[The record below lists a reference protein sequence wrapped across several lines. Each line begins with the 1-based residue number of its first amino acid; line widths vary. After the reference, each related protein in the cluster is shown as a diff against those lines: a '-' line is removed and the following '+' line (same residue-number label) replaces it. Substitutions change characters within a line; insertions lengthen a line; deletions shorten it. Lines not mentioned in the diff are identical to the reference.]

1 MRLVFLNRF
10 YWPDSPATAQLL
22 TDLAESL
29 AAQGREVVVLTGQ
42 PASGL
47 RPARE
52 ERRGVTILR
61 VRSTHFGNRHLLTH
75 ALDFASFAVSAI
87 VTLFFVLRR
96 SDTLVVL
103 TDPPLLA
110 VPAVAAARL
119 RGARVINWVQ
129 DIYPEVAMIL
139 TGRRIFSWM
148 RPLRDWAWK
157 KSTALV
163 TLGTDMAALPLE
175 RGVPRDR
182 LHLVA
187 NWAPDGVT
195 AAPASASAGLRA
207 EWGLTGKFVVAY
219 FGNLGRVHDLE
230 VVLDVAE
237 ALRDDPEIVFAF
249 IGPGAQRPALEAA
262 ARTRGLDRVKFFP
275 QQPRERR
282 TEMLALGD
290 LHLVTLRPGCERVVF
305 PSKLYGICAAGRALL
320 FIGPTTSEIA
330 RVIVQRRLGV
340 AFDRV
345 SVTEIAAQ
353 LRRLRH
359 TPAEVAAFAAAG
371 LAFYESDGSL
381 RRAAAE
387 WTAVLAAVEGG
398 AKLAAPASARL

>member
-42 PASGL
+42 PADDL
-47 RPARE
+47 KPARE
-52 ERRGVTILR
+52 LRHGVDIRR

-87 VTLFFVLRR
+87 VTLFWELRR
-96 SDTLVVL
+96 TDTLVVL

-110 VPAVAAARL
+110 VPAVAVARL
-119 RGARVINWVQ
+119 RGACVINWVQ
-129 DIYPEVAMIL
+129 DIYPEVASLL
-139 TGRRIFSWM
+139 TGRRVFGWL
-148 RPLRDWAWK
+148 RPFRDWAWK

-175 RGVPRDR
+175 RGVPPDR
-182 LHLVA
+182 IHLVA
-187 NWAPDGVT
+187 NWAPDGV
-195 AAPASASAGLRA
+195 AAVPASASAGLRA

-219 FGNLGRVHDLE
+219 FGNLGRVHDLDI
-230 VVLDVAE
+230 VLDVAD
-237 ALRDDPEIVFAF
+237 ALRDAPDIVFAF

-262 ARTRGLDRVKFFP
+262 ARRRGLDRVLFFP
-275 QQPRERR
+275 PQPRERR
-282 TEMLALGD
+282 TAMLALGD

-320 FIGPTTSEIA
+320 FIGPTGSEIA
-330 RVIVQRRLGV
+330 HVITQRRLGL
-340 AFDRV
+340 AFDRTA
-345 SVTEIAAQ
+345 VTEIAAQ
-353 LRRLRH
+353 LRRLR
-359 TPAEVAAFAAAG
+359 TAPDEVAAFAAAG
-371 LAFYESDGSL
+371 LAFYESDGCL
-381 RRAAAE
+381 RRANTE
-387 WTAVLAAVEGG
+387 WRHVLATLG
-398 AKLAAPASARL
+398 AGSPPS